1 MINYDDKLKELM
13 KISNPAKVLK
23 NAKKYFN
30 NPNVKIY
37 VSSKKDKKYM
47 IIGLNGKA
55 VHFGSFSPPMEDFTY
70 HNNLRRRENY
80 LNRAM
85 NIRGNWKNDPY
96 SPNNLSIALLWS

>member
-1 MINYDDKLKELM
+1 MDDNDKLKELM

-23 NAKKYFN
+23 NAIKYFN

-55 VHFGSFSPPMEDFTY
+55 VHFGQIGYEVYTK
-70 HNNLRRRENY
+70 HNDLNHRNVY
-80 LNRAM
+80 LSRATK
-85 NIRGNWKNDPY
+85 IKGNWKDDPY
-96 SPNNLSIALLWS
+96 SPNSLSINLLWM

>member
-1 MINYDDKLKELM
+1 MDDNDKLKELM

-23 NAKKYFN
+23 NAIEYFN

-55 VHFGSFSPPMEDFTY
+55 VHFGQIGYEDYTK
-70 HNNLRRRENY
+70 HNDPVRRANY
-80 LNRAM
+80 LARATK
-85 NIRGNWKNDPY
+85 IKGNWKDDPY
-96 SPNNLSIALLWS
+96 SPNSLSINLLWM

>member
-1 MINYDDKLKELM
+1 MDDNDKLKELM

-23 NAKKYFN
+23 NAIKYFN

-55 VHFGSFSPPMEDFTY
+55 VHFGQIGYEDYTK
-70 HNNLRRRENY
+70 HND
-80 LNRAM
+80 LNRRNAYLARATK
-85 NIRGNWKNDPY
+85 IKGNWENDPY
-96 SPNNLSIALLWS
+96 SPNSLSIHLLWN

>member
-1 MINYDDKLKELM
+1 MDDNDKLKELM

-23 NAKKYFN
+23 NAIKYFN

-55 VHFGSFSPPMEDFTY
+55 VHFGQIGYEDYTK
-70 HNNLRRRENY
+70 HNDNERKKAY
-80 LNRAM
+80 LARATK
-85 NIRGNWKNDPY
+85 IKGNWKDDPY
-96 SPNNLSIALLWS
+96 SPNSLSINLLWM

>member
-1 MINYDDKLKELM
+1 MDDNDKLKELM

-23 NAKKYFN
+23 NAIKYFN

-55 VHFGSFSPPMEDFTY
+55 VHFGRIGYKDYTK
-70 HNNLRRRENY
+70 HND
-80 LNRAM
+80 LNRRNAYLARATK
-85 NIRGNWKNDPY
+85 IKGNWKDDPY
-96 SPNNLSIALLWS
+96 SPNSLSINLLWM

>member
-1 MINYDDKLKELM
+1 MDDNDKLKELM

-23 NAKKYFN
+23 NAIKYFN

-55 VHFGSFSPPMEDFTY
+55 IHFGQIGYEDYTK
-70 HNNLRRRENY
+70 HND
-80 LNRAM
+80 LNRRNAYFARATK
-85 NIRGNWKNDPY
+85 IKGNWADYPY
-96 SPNNLSIALLWS
+96 SPNSLSIALLWS

>member
-1 MINYDDKLKELM
+1 MDDNDKLKELM

-23 NAKKYFN
+23 NAIKYFN

-55 VHFGSFSPPMEDFTY
+55 VHFGQIGYEDYTK
-70 HNNLRRRENY
+70 HNDNNRRNAYLLR
-80 LNRAM
+80 ATK
-85 NIRGNWKNDPY
+85 IKGNWKDDPY
-96 SPNNLSIALLWS
+96 SPNNLSINLLWM

>member
-1 MINYDDKLKELM
+1 MDDNDKLKELM

-23 NAKKYFN
+23 NAIKYFN

-55 VHFGSFSPPMEDFTY
+55 VHFGQIGYEDYTK
-70 HNNLRRRENY
+70 HND
-80 LNRAM
+80 LNRRNSYLARATK
-85 NIRGNWKNDPY
+85 IKGNWKDDPY
-96 SPNNLSIALLWS
+96 SPNNLSIALLWP

>member
-1 MINYDDKLKELM
+1 MDDNDKLKELM

-23 NAKKYFN
+23 NAIKYFN
-30 NPNVKIY
+30 NPNIKIY

-55 VHFGSFSPPMEDFTY
+55 IHFGQIGYEDYTK
-70 HNNLRRRENY
+70 HNDNERKKAY
-80 LNRAM
+80 LARATK
-85 NIRGNWKNDPY
+85 IRGSWKDDPY

>member
-1 MINYDDKLKELM
+1 MDDNDKLKELM

-23 NAKKYFN
+23 NAIKYFN

-55 VHFGSFSPPMEDFTY
+55 VHFGQIGYEDYTK
-70 HNNLRRRENY
+70 HND
-80 LNRAM
+80 LNRRNAYLARATK
-85 NIRGNWKNDPY
+85 IKGNWKDDPY
-96 SPNNLSIALLWS
+96 SPNSLSIALLWS

>member
-1 MINYDDKLKELM
+1 MDDNDKLKELM

-23 NAKKYFN
+23 NAIKYFN

-55 VHFGSFSPPMEDFTY
+55 IHFGQIGYEDYTK
-70 HNNLRRRENY
+70 HND
-80 LNRAM
+80 LNRRNAYLARATK
-85 NIRGNWKNDPY
+85 IKGNRADDPY
-96 SPNNLSIALLWS
+96 SPNSLSINLLWM

>member
-1 MINYDDKLKELM
+1 MDDNDKLKELM

-23 NAKKYFN
+23 NAIKYFN

-55 VHFGSFSPPMEDFTY
+55 VHFGQIGYEDYTK
-70 HNNLRRRENY
+70 HND
-80 LNRAM
+80 LNRRNAYLARATK
-85 NIRGNWKNDPY
+85 IIGNWKDDPY
-96 SPNNLSIALLWS
+96 SPNSLYYGCNI